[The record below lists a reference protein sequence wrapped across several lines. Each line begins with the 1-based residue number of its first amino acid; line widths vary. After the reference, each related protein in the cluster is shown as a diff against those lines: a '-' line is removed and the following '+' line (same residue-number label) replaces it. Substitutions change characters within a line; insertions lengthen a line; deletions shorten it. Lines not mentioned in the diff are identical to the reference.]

1 MTWLVP
7 HSPKYLGPIT
17 NYISIPTFP
26 DLLAKFL
33 YDQSHPD
40 APANQAADM
49 ISHYQQYYY
58 NGKIHVYHS
67 ATCIYN
73 AQSDST
79 SSINGAVH
87 QVIHC
92 APSWNHGPPRYD
104 CVFVNNDPD
113 LPGFEGLYVGQVLLL
128 FSIRSQIHRR
138 DQDIPCALVQ
148 WFEVVGDEPCNLTGM
163 WMVKPE
169 LDPITKQRVMSV
181 IHVGSIIRP
190 AHLIP
195 LYGKE
200 HVHHDLHAADS
211 IKSYKGFYVNK
222 FSDYHAYR
230 LAF

>member
-1 MTWLVP
+1 VP
-7 HSPKYLGPIT
+7 HSPRYLKTIT
-17 NYISIPTFP
+17 DYISIPNFP

-33 YDQSHPD
+33 HEQAHPQD
-40 APANQAADM
+40 TPANQAVH
-49 ISHYQQYYY
+49 ISQYRSYH
-58 NGKIHVYHS
+58 GKIHIFHS
-67 ATCIYN
+67 ATCIYS

-79 SSINGAVH
+79 SSISGAVH

-92 APSWNHGPPRYD
+92 VPSWNHGPPRYD

-128 FSIRSQIHRR
+128 FSIKSQVHSRR
-138 DQDIPCALVQ
+138 DKDIPCALVQ
-148 WFEVVGDEPCNLTGM
+148 WFEVVGDKPCNLTGM

-169 LDPITKQRVMSV
+169 LDPRTKQRVMSV
-181 IHVGSIIRP
+181 IHVGSIVRP

-200 HVHHDLHAADS
+200 HVHHDLCAADS
-211 IKSYKGFYVNK
+211 INSYKGFYVNK